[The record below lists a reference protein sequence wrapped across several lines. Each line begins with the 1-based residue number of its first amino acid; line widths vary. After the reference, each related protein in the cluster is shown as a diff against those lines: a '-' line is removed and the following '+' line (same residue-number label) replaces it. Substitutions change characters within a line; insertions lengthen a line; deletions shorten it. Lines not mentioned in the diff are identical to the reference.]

1 MCLQDAKRTCVN
13 CKSLQ
18 ATPQIRTARYKDLPP
33 QGLLG
38 RSRRVVQN
46 IADSLTSI
54 HLRGLQTRQRGQ
66 LPQAM
71 LELVVERR
79 RAVMLLF

>member
-18 ATPQIRTARYKDLPP
+18 ATHQTRTARYKDSPS

-38 RSRRVVQN
+38 RSRRVVKN
-46 IADSLTSI
+46 IADSFTSI

-66 LPQAM
+66 LSQAM

-79 RAVMLLF
+79 RAVMLLL